1 MTNRLSDER
10 LSEIGV
16 RLLSRTV
23 PTAEEVQAMHDELLA
38 LRAAGPVMSV
48 EPSEAAIDAVLT
60 ALGANWLCGR
70 LGFLITYRAIRSALI
85 DEQQAD
91 GDAKKSHAASDTHSV
106 TC

>member
-38 LRAAGPVMSV
+38 LRAAGPVMT
-48 EPSEAAIDAVLT
+48 ERPSEAMLDAWADLIDARRSTLVQLWHEARA
-60 ALGANWLCGR
+60 AL
-70 LGFLITYRAIRSALI
+70 
-85 DEQQAD
+85 EQ
-91 GDAKKSHAASDTHSV
+91 V
-106 TC
+106 